1 MTRGRTLILTGLAV
15 SAFAGN
21 SLLCR
26 LALRGGHCDPAGFTA
41 LRLLSG
47 ALALWLLLRRR
58 GAPTTPAGS
67 WPSAL
72 ALFAYA
78 AGFSFGYVGLPAGT
92 GALLLFGAVQATMIG
107 YGLAR
112 GERLRP
118 LQTLGLLLAL
128 AGLAL
133 LFVPGLAAPPVASA
147 CMMAVAG
154 AAWGVYSIRG
164 RGVADP
170 AAATAGNFHR
180 AVPFAAALAAALL
193 PTLAMDATGA
203 VLAVASGALTS
214 GIGYIIWYRAIA
226 GLKVTQA
233 AIAQLGVPV
242 LTALGAVAFLGEPL
256 TSGLVI
262 AAGLVLGGIAL
273 VSGGARSSA
282 SSPDRPDRC

>member
-1 MTRGRTLILTGLAV
+1 MPRGRTLILTALAV

-26 LALRGGHCDPAGFTA
+26 LALRGGHCDPAGFTV
-41 LRLLSG
+41 LRLVSG
-47 ALALWLLLRRR
+47 ALMLWLLLRQR
-58 GAPTTPAGS
+58 GAPTTQAGS
-67 WPSAL
+67 WLSGL

-112 GERLRP
+112 GERLHVR
-118 LQTLGLLLAL
+118 QALGLLLAL

-133 LFVPGLAAPPVASA
+133 LFLPGLAAPPVASA
-147 CMMAVAG
+147 CMMVVAG

-164 RGVADP
+164 RGAADP

-180 AVPFAAALAAALL
+180 AVPFAVALAAGLL
-193 PTLAMDATGA
+193 PSLTMDATGA
-203 VLAVASGALTS
+203 LLAVSSGALTS
-214 GIGYIIWYRAIA
+214 GIGYVIWYRAIA

-233 AIAQLGVPV
+233 ATAQLGVPV
-242 LTALGAVAFLGEPL
+242 LTALGGVAFLGEPL
-256 TSGLVI
+256 TSTLLL
-262 AAGLVLGGIAL
+262 ATGLVLGGIAL
-273 VSGGARSSA
+273 VIGGRRAA
-282 SSPDRPDRC
+282 D